1 MNKSLQNQFNLIK
14 EGKGHKD
21 VFLKHAKNLF
31 PEYLPN
37 YTTYN
42 EAVNILKQK
51 NIINEGIGG
60 VVTKKTFDPF
70 KGFNEFLQEE
80 KISKEV
86 EEAST
91 KGFDYKDPKNID
103 NLYSEAFIKGF
114 YTEMGDPKNKDKST
128 DELKEIVAKN
138 LTKDKNFYVKDG
150 QFGVKGVGYTT
161 EHPGLGTPKEPKGKY
176 KSSGYGDL
184 KESKLRKII
193 NTLIKEEMET
203 RSVGPMHKPEGF
215 QVGDKVKYKGINHE
229 ITRIVD
235 DRIYIK
241 NLKYGGRPETWVKAP
256 DLKKS
261 KLKEEMYEDISGT
274 INSNEVLK
282 YWTQVVRTEPK
293 RAIKVLTD
301 LVTGKL
307 SLRELIDSTI
317 EDIDILS

>member
-184 KESKLRKII
+184 KESKLRKVI
-193 NTLIKEEMET
+193 NTLI
-203 RSVGPMHKPEGF
+203 
-215 QVGDKVKYKGINHE
+215 
-229 ITRIVD
+229 
-235 DRIYIK
+235 
-241 NLKYGGRPETWVKAP
+241 
-256 DLKKS
+256 
-261 KLKEEMYEDISGT
+261 KEEMYEDISGT
-274 INSNEVLK
+274 INPNEVLK